1 MKRFDLLRVPKEIEI
16 IGMDISELG
25 GVSEEVYAK
34 LRKDFGFLTPMGS
47 PHHSTYKAGRSL
59 RVADAARQSLN
70 RNFDESEGDVEDVVI
85 QKIVF
90 NHRLDAEHEVGNLKY
105 D

>member
-1 MKRFDLLRVPKEIEI
+1 MKRFNLLRVPKEIEI

-47 PHHSTYKAGRSL
+47 PHHSTYKPGRSIG
-59 RVADAARQSLN
+59 VTDPARQSLN
-70 RNFDESEGDVEDVVI
+70 RNYDESEGDADDVVV

-90 NHRLDAEHEVGNLKY
+90 NHKLEAEHEEGNLKY